1 MEPFEQAVQAI
12 GGTMKMAEHLG
23 VTHSFVS
30 QITSGRR
37 PLPAKYVL
45 RVESLTGISRY
56 DLAPEVFGKRPGKA
70 A

>member
-1 MEPFEQAVQAI
+1 
-12 GGTMKMAEHLG
+12 MKMARYLG

-37 PLPAKYVL
+37 PLPAKHVL
-45 RVESLTGISRY
+45 KVEAATGISRY
-56 DLAPEVFGKRPGKA
+56 DLAPEVFGKRPGSRA